1 MESDNQ
7 NAEKKAPDAVEG
19 TPAGRDLLV
28 IPRETGVPSTPDSK
42 WIVSV
47 DIGAPD
53 PFDGGCAADAG
64 GHTPPVEMPT
74 FKRLD
79 TTMRPMPDTVGKAI
93 ERAKD
98 KIDYDAADIGLAA
111 FVLAQGINPG
121 GSTAGRER
129 LVDEITQPRKVAMT
143 VYLLQNGGNRLSV
156 KCEADYPHGLQIGDK
171 ITHSDVEYVVCDV
184 DTESSS
190 LLVFIH
196 LNRTAPLRGI
206 KERDILTFTVGG
218 GT

>member
-98 KIDYDAADIGLAA
+98 KIDYDAADIGVAA
-111 FVLAQGINPG
+111 VVLAQGINPG
-121 GSTAGRER
+121 GSKAGRER
-129 LVDEITQPRKVAMT
+129 LVDAVTAAEKSTPLEAFREGYAMG
-143 VYLLQNGGNRLSV
+143 YSHAFH
-156 KCEADYPHGLQIGDK
+156 EAE
-171 ITHSDVEYVVCDV
+171 VEG
-184 DTESSS
+184 S
-190 LLVFIH
+190 
-196 LNRTAPLRGI
+196 LNRIVEMASEIRAKLTAGQP
-206 KERDILTFTVGG
+206 KAC